1 MDRGLKIALASA
13 VLLGGMAMAFMFRG
27 QSTDTADPAGSS
39 RRAMRLEKLELPL
52 AGRRSATHPAQPDKR
67 SSSAPGASGS
77 QPAATILTT
86 LAPSEPPPVLA
97 RDYPRSPDSSRWGT
111 PIGFGLPRANS
122 VRASQ
127 RTHRLEDGDT
137 LEELAEHYLG
147 DADRAMEIFE
157 ANRNV
162 LSSPDVLPIG
172 VEVKIPPRERPVSA
186 PLPAERALVPIGAV
200 PINSVPINSG
210 SR

>member
-1 MDRGLKIALASA
+1 MDRGLKIALASV
-13 VLLGGMAMAFMFRG
+13 VLLGGMATALMFRNQPAG
-27 QSTDTADPAGSS
+27 TADRCRSS
-39 RRAMRLEKLELPL
+39 RQATRLEKLELPL
-52 AGRRSATHPAQPDKR
+52 AGRRSAAYPARTDHR
-67 SSSAPGASGS
+67 SSSTPRASS
-77 QPAATILTT
+77 SRPAATILTP
-86 LAPSEPPPVLA
+86 LAPSQPPPVLA

-122 VRASQ
+122 GRASD

-137 LEELAEHYLG
+137 LEDLAEHYLG

-172 VEVKIPPRERPVSA
+172 VEIEMPPRGRPVAA
-186 PLPAERALVPIGAV
+186 PLPPKRGLVPIG
-200 PINSVPINSG
+200 SS

>member
-13 VLLGGMAMAFMFRG
+13 VLLGGMAMAFMFRN
-27 QSTDTADPAGSS
+27 QSTGTADPSQSS
-39 RRAMRLEKLELPL
+39 QRSMRLEKLELPL
-52 AGRRSATHPAQPDKR
+52 AGRRSASYPARTDNR
-67 SSSAPGASGS
+67 LSSTPRASDS
-77 QPAATILTT
+77 RPAATILTP

-122 VRASQ
+122 GRASE
-127 RTHRLEDGDT
+127 RTHGLEDGDT
-137 LEELAEHYLG
+137 LEYLAEHYLG
-147 DADRAMEIFE
+147 DADRAMEIYE

-172 VEVKIPPRERPVSA
+172 VEIEMPPRGRPTAA
-186 PLPAERALVPIGAV
+186 PLPPKRGLVPIGV
-200 PINSVPINSG
+200 LPIDSNS
-210 SR
+210 R